1 MGRIPFRFAF
11 PVASLALAAL
21 LMFLSRPQIASS
33 REMDT
38 DGEYRSPSYLISPQI
53 STEIVK
59 AMFLPAT
66 TVAAPVFISSAYLL
80 QIYPSSGNQIQLFSE
95 AVVLL
100 AGFLQ
105 WYWIGRLLEWQL
117 GYESE
122 ITGRVPIKWRRI
134 LNSTGIAMT
143 AALALLGVF
152 IAFQPGTLS
161 PALISVVCCCF
172 FIVGLVRLRRAQAN
186 PTPETTDLRLR

>member
-38 DGEYRSPSYLISPQI
+38 AGEYRSPSYLISPQI
-53 STEIVK
+53 ATEIVK

-66 TVAAPVFISSAYLL
+66 TVAAPVFISSVYLL

-134 LNSTGIAMT
+134 LNSTGIATT
-143 AALALLGVF
+143 AALGLLGVF
-152 IAFQPGTLS
+152 IAFQPGMMT
-161 PALISVVCCCF
+161 PALTSVICCCI
-172 FIVGLVRLRRAQAN
+172 FIAGLIHLRRALAH
-186 PTPETTDLRLR
+186 PTPETTELLLR